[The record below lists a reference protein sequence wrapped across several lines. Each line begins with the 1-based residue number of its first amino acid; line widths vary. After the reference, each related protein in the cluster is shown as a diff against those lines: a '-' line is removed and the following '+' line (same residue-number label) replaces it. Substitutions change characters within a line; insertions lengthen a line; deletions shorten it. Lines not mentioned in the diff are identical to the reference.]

1 MKIAFLWCG
10 SVTAGWSIG
19 DGLANAFGKAGHQ
32 VLRIPRGRQDC
43 PAVTIQALNVA
54 DVVVVSG
61 PEHILHSAVK
71 PGKGANLYAFGSE
84 EITLY
89 EWLHEVKPPKIFL
102 YHESNR
108 REDQNFGFEDYLRYG
123 DYHFFPA
130 VQDAETY
137 DQEHFAKGRSFWLPF
152 GVDTDVFKPLKCT
165 RCTGNILTGYDPGK
179 ISPVT
184 GLSGFTA
191 KELQDGRQC
200 PACLGTG
207 TQPSPKDIDVGFVG
221 LMYPKRNQFIT
232 HLSQHM
238 KQGRDPWVVI
248 GNVQVLDMD
257 GPAWTDQVLR
267 LAQNYRRCKVFL
279 NLPAYSELQV
289 SKIAEVMACGTFIL
303 TPMLEGAAER
313 NCNFQHAKELAYYR
327 PTNLPFLV
335 QTLREF
341 VERDQQREQIAL
353 AGMAKV
359 IETQSLKVQVPEILE
374 KVKIET
380 KKELVQ

>member
-19 DGLANAFGKAGHQ
+19 DGLANAFSKAGHQ
-32 VLRIPRGRQDC
+32 VLRIPRGRQEC
-43 PAVTIQALNVA
+43 PLVTVQALNVA
-54 DVVVVSG
+54 DAIVVSG
-61 PEHILHSAVK
+61 PEHIFRSQVK
-71 PGKGANLYAFGSE
+71 GDGANAYTFTSE
-84 EITLY
+84 ELTVY

-108 REDQNFGFEDYLRYG
+108 REDQTFGFEDFLTYG

-152 GVDTDVFKPLKCT
+152 GVDTDVFKPLTCS
-165 RCTGNILTGYDPGK
+165 RCTIKGLGGGYRPGK
-179 ISPVT
+179 VSPVT
-184 GLSGFTA
+184 GLEGFSA
-191 KELQDGRQC
+191 RELLDGKEC
-200 PACLGTG
+200 PQCLGTG
-207 TQPSPKDIDVGFVG
+207 FAKSPKDIDVGFVG
-221 LMYPKRNQFIT
+221 LMYPKRNQFIS

-267 LAQNYRRCKVFL
+267 LAQNYRRCKSFF
-279 NLPAYSELQV
+279 NLPAYSELVV
-289 SKIAEVMACGTFIL
+289 SKVVEVMACGTFIL

-313 NCNFQHAKELAYYR
+313 NCAFQHGKELVYYH

-341 VERDQQREQIAL
+341 VERDQLREQIAL

-359 IETQSLKVQVPEILE
+359 HETLSLKVQVPEILSKCGIE
-374 KVKIET
+374 K
-380 KKELVQ
+380 KKEVLQ